1 MSKTEKVAFA
11 ADTNIEEALSIGP
24 EVRAAFE
31 KLGLKC
37 VECVAAPV
45 ETLKHAALY
54 HDKPLEEILR
64 ELNALGV
71 RRAKPPQTPAG

>member
-1 MSKTEKVAFA
+1 MSRTERVEFT
-11 ADTNIEEALSIGP
+11 ADTNLEEALSCAP

-37 VECVAAPV
+37 VECVAAAV
-45 ETLKHAALY
+45 ETLRHAALY

-64 ELNALGV
+64 ELNGLGL
-71 RRAKPPQTPAG
+71 RRARGADKP